1 ANSTPTTAEAFA
13 KTFSGCK
20 AKFCRAHQCEHAQ
33 DRHIS
38 VSNERVKQEAQ
49 VPVPTFAADEGVSM
63 PLSRWGQAAF
73 LPMRHF
79 FYSLGDMP
87 SYFIMNPQNS
97 AD

>member
-1 ANSTPTTAEAFA
+1 
-13 KTFSGCK
+13 
-20 AKFCRAHQCEHAQ
+20 
-33 DRHIS
+33 
-38 VSNERVKQEAQ
+38 

-79 FYSLGDMP
+79 FYSLGDVR